1 MLKYRKLME
10 NWYIVDTGGTL
21 AKTMEFFEQL
31 KILNFYIIWRKI
43 WYYIENYWIF
53 IYMKLYWKQQNVI
66 YYGEKYDTLPETIE
80 LWYTMEKNMALFKP
94 KYVKL

>member
-1 MLKYRKLME
+1 
-10 NWYIVDTGGTL
+10 
-21 AKTMEFFEQL
+21 
-31 KILNFYIIWRKI
+31 
-43 WYYIENYWIF
+43 
-53 IYMKLYWKQQNVI
+53 MKLYWKQQNVI